1 MLIRLD
7 ITRKLLSQLPEQD
20 RVSENQALGNWWRDV
35 RNETCLRLSAEG
47 YSVFKTL
54 GISGYNFEI
63 PPGVPSRASILLILS
78 RKLTCPYYIHI
89 GKTPSLILFGSQE
102 ATMYSLYGDINRF
115 VTALN
120 RS

>member
-1 MLIRLD
+1 MLTRLD
-7 ITRKLLSQLPEQD
+7 VTRKLLAQLPEQE
-20 RVSENQALGNWWRDV
+20 RVLEDQALSDWWRDA
-35 RNETCLRLSAEG
+35 RNDNCLRLTAQG
-47 YSVFKTL
+47 YSIFEIL
-54 GISGYNFEI
+54 NIAGYRFDI